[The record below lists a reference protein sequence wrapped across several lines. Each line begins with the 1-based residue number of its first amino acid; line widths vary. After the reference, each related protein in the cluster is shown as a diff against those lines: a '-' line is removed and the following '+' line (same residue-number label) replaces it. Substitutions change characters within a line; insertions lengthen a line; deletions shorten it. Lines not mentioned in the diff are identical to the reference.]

1 MVSDYQFIS
10 FRRTW
15 RVDEDTWFNLGQC
28 KAIISAIARTPIMP
42 QYREEIYSVSL
53 IRGAQATTAIE
64 GNTLTEEEVRQ
75 ISLGR
80 SLNMP
85 SKQYMEQEVRNVLDA
100 LNSIRDQIVNGVLIE
115 FISPQLIKRFHF
127 LIGKDLNKNFEA
139 IPGEFRRNE
148 VTVGAVYKAP
158 PYVEVEEFMRRFCD
172 WVRKEFHYEKGQSF
186 STAILQAIV
195 THVYIAW
202 IHPFGD
208 GNGRTA
214 RLIEFYLLLRAG
226 IPDIAAHV
234 LSNFYNETRADYY
247 RHLRESSQGGGDL
260 SNFIKYAIQGFKDGL
275 KSILEKVNLNQ
286 LEIAWRNHVHETFQ
300 SAVAPRT
307 TQIKK
312 RQMGLI
318 LSMNLEFDYT
328 EDRLMRLNNSIEL
341 EYAEKSRRTFTRDLQ
356 SLIAMGLV
364 VNSESGYRANT
375 AILRGAMAQVRID
388 KLSF

>member
-1 MVSDYQFIS
+1 
-10 FRRTW
+10 
-15 RVDEDTWFNLGQC
+15 
-28 KAIISAIARTPIMP
+28 
-42 QYREEIYSVSL
+42 
-53 IRGAQATTAIE
+53 
-64 GNTLTEEEVRQ
+64 
-75 ISLGR
+75 
-80 SLNMP
+80 
-85 SKQYMEQEVRNVLDA
+85 MEQEVRNVLDA

-115 FISPQLIKRFHF
+115 LISPQLIKRFHF